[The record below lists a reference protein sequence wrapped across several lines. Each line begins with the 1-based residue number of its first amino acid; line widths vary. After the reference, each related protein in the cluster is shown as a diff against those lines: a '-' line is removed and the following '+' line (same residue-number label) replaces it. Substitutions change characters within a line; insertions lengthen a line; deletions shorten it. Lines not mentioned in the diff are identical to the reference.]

1 MICLTQAEMATI
13 GVGSGGRASAG
24 MNNPFR
30 QVQAMYSTGIVK
42 MPLDVR
48 YLKGIKVAH
57 PIF

>member
-1 MICLTQAEMATI
+1 
-13 GVGSGGRASAG
+13 